1 VGYSENRESSRWMIA
16 VARLFPIFAF
26 LRVTSIEAEPF
37 AACQI
42 ETRVARFAIE
52 FFLAVVVDF
61 WA

>member
-1 VGYSENRESSRWMIA
+1 MIA

-52 FFLAVVVDF
+52 FFLAGVVDF